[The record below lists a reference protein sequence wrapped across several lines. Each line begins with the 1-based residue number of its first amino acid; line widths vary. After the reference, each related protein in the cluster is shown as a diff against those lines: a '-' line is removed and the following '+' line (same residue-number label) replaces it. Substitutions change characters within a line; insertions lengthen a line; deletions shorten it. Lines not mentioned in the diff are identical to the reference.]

1 MKNEKQKVNIIPATR
16 RHMQSGDQFRKQEKL
31 RVAAYCRV
39 STEEESQQNSYAV
52 QKRNYTTLILSRSGW
67 EMAGIYAD
75 EGKSGT
81 SRKNRVHFN
90 QMMQDA
96 KNGKMDYIITKSIS
110 RFARNTADALDCV
123 HELQRLHPPV
133 GIFFE
138 RENIDTLNSS
148 SEMFLTFYCSM
159 AQEESRS
166 ISENIRW
173 AIQKNFASG
182 KPQINLRRM
191 LGYDPCRDGSW
202 IINEDQAVTVCYIYG
217 RFLQGTSANA
227 IAKELNESGRFTVNG
242 CMWRAD
248 SVLNILRNEK
258 YVGDLMMQKTYT
270 ESFLTHKSVINN
282 GEYKKY
288 YLKDHHPAI
297 IDRDTWNK
305 VQQLLLHR
313 ASSGKKAFRTVET
326 GAGTMEIGIKEEL
339 SESRRGAVKSPFDG
353 LVCKCGE
360 KMRRM
365 TYNAAARGY
374 SDERSLHARLQGEE
388 AYVDTYTFSYAV
400 WKCPKSFTKDPLIN
414 SKRCCDSLTLT
425 EQAME
430 QAFMEM
436 LYRIKKDYE
445 QNGSDSEIM
454 KSFGH
459 SYDALCRKE
468 VNNGFIEQ
476 KLDIMELEIK
486 RMEVTYQNTLK
497 KRDTA
502 AYAVSLAI
510 GGEMSKMTAG
520 FTDNPYDQLVCDL
533 KKRLE
538 AKKAEYQKLSGNRS
552 MAHQM
557 KQNFDAFIKALSDL
571 PTQNRAGI
579 PWNINALDVDGS
591 AFYTA
596 GGKKKNKE
604 TINIKGISVTSN
616 ILQSAPD
623 YLIFDE
629 YIFRTFILKMTAHG
643 DEIQYGTTFG
653 LILTTIGNS
662 RRMHNFRGYRI
673 GKDNGTM
680 EYITEGYQLAKGKIQ
695 HHWKKKKDYSRIRK
709 E

>member
-1 MKNEKQKVNIIPATR
+1 
-16 RHMQSGDQFRKQEKL
+16 
-31 RVAAYCRV
+31 
-39 STEEESQQNSYAV
+39 
-52 QKRNYTTLILSRSGW
+52 
-67 EMAGIYAD
+67 MA
-75 EGKSGT
+75 
-81 SRKNRVHFN
+81 
-90 QMMQDA
+90 
-96 KNGKMDYIITKSIS
+96 
-110 RFARNTADALDCV
+110 
-123 HELQRLHPPV
+123 
-133 GIFFE
+133 
-138 RENIDTLNSS
+138 
-148 SEMFLTFYCSM
+148 
-159 AQEESRS
+159 
-166 ISENIRW
+166 
-173 AIQKNFASG
+173 
-182 KPQINLRRM
+182 
-191 LGYDPCRDGSW
+191 
-202 IINEDQAVTVCYIYG
+202 
-217 RFLQGTSANA
+217 QGTSANA

-326 GAGTMEIGIKEEL
+326 GAGIMEIGIKEEL

-454 KSFGH
+454 KSFGQA
-459 SYDALCRKE
+459 YDALCRKE

-476 KLDIMELEIK
+476 KLDL
-486 RMEVTYQNTLK
+486 N
-497 KRDTA
+497 
-502 AYAVSLAI
+502 
-510 GGEMSKMTAG
+510 
-520 FTDNPYDQLVCDL
+520 
-533 KKRLE
+533 
-538 AKKAEYQKLSGNRS
+538 
-552 MAHQM
+552 
-557 KQNFDAFIKALSDL
+557 
-571 PTQNRAGI
+571 
-579 PWNINALDVDGS
+579 
-591 AFYTA
+591 
-596 GGKKKNKE
+596 
-604 TINIKGISVTSN
+604 
-616 ILQSAPD
+616 
-623 YLIFDE
+623 
-629 YIFRTFILKMTAHG
+629 
-643 DEIQYGTTFG
+643 
-653 LILTTIGNS
+653 
-662 RRMHNFRGYRI
+662 
-673 GKDNGTM
+673 
-680 EYITEGYQLAKGKIQ
+680 
-695 HHWKKKKDYSRIRK
+695 YS
-709 E
+709 